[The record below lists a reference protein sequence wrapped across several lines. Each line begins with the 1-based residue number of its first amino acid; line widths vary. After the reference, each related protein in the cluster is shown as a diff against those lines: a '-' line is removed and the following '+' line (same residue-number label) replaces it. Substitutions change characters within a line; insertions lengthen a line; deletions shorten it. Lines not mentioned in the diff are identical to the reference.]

1 MINWIYQNGS
11 LVQFFMQIIFW
22 VGILVCAIVAVIKFA
37 KLVDAKISADNA
49 LIAMYQSDDECG
61 CEHDH
66 EAKDDDVSVEK
77 FVD

>member
-22 VGILVCAIVAVIKFA
+22 VGILACAIVAVVKFS
-37 KLVDAKISADNA
+37 KLVDAKISADKA
-49 LIAMYQSDDECG
+49 LIEMYQSDDECG

-66 EAKDDDVSVEK
+66 AESDDVSVEK